1 METYCPQCHKPNS
14 TDAQFCR
21 HCAAPLS
28 PGQNQYAGANQGQQ
42 QNQQSNQQWNQQGF
56 SGQGAGNY
64 VPSADKASGRAIAAL
79 ILSAC
84 GLFLCCGL
92 VTGVP
97 GAILGWMEITAIRE
111 GRASPKGMTFAQL
124 GLWGGIGVSILITI
138 ADILSLP
145 LLMSMLY

>member
-21 HCAAPLS
+21 YCAAPL
-28 PGQNQYAGANQGQQ
+28 PPVQNQSAGANQGQQ
-42 QNQQSNQQWNQQGF
+42 PNQQPNQQWNQQGF
-56 SGQGAGNY
+56 SGQGAKNY